1 MKANTPQ
8 LKAKH
13 NQISKYNM
21 RVRKPMTYDTTG
33 TVGIIK
39 IQTPE
44 SEKTIPDQGMRE
56 PQTSAKATLRLDE
69 AGRSHDALTSGSSL
83 VNRDLDYISKLHQ
96 FFPNLQ
102 AYCHVLHFLK

>member
-8 LKAKH
+8 LKTKH
-13 NQISKYNM
+13 NQIFKYKM

-44 SEKTIPDQGMRE
+44 SEKTVPDQGM
-56 PQTSAKATLRLDE
+56 
-69 AGRSHDALTSGSSL
+69 
-83 VNRDLDYISKLHQ
+83 
-96 FFPNLQ
+96 
-102 AYCHVLHFLK
+102 

>member
-1 MKANTPQ
+1 MKASTPQ

-13 NQISKYNM
+13 NQIFKYNTC
-21 RVRKPMTYDTTG
+21 VRKPMTYDTAG

-56 PQTSAKATLRLDE
+56 PQPQTSAKATLRLDE
-69 AGRSHDALTSGSSL
+69 AGRSHDALASGSSL
-83 VNRDLDYISKLHQ
+83 LIMDNPSY
-96 FFPNLQ
+96 
-102 AYCHVLHFLK
+102 